1 MKNKLKII
9 AVLQSRMG
17 SSRLPNK
24 ALLKLNGKPAISRM
38 VDRIKEAK
46 TVKEIWLATGK
57 SKINN
62 KLENFF
68 SNTKIK
74 VFRGDDDDVLSRFVE
89 ISKIAKADIIIRLT
103 GDCPLIDPKI
113 IDETVELLI
122 NRKADYASNI
132 LKRKFPDGL
141 DVEVFTKKTLLE
153 TGEFAEAG
161 FSREHVTTY
170 MHGLHKNKY
179 RKGVFKKASLEY
191 ASDFSHLRWTLDEEK
206 DHIFLDKIYKN
217 LPANASW
224 QDIVSYLIKHPLLQL
239 NNNIVAP
246 NEGARDLSALNFDK
260 YKISN
265 SYFERSIKTVP
276 LGSQTFS
283 KSYIQWPKGV
293 APLFIDRAQGAKVI
307 DIDGN
312 HYIDY
317 IMGLL
322 PIVLGYCDED
332 VDQAAIS
339 QIMKGTIF
347 SMPSSLETELA
358 EKLVEIIPSAEMVRF
373 GKNGSDATTASI
385 RLARAYTDRDLVAV
399 SGYHGWHDWYI
410 SSTSRNLGVPKKV
423 QSLTHK
429 FNFNDADSLHS
440 LFKKFPNKFAAVIL
454 EPAGLVKT
462 DVSALKRI
470 RELCT
475 ANGVVLIFDE
485 IISGFRINIGGA
497 QKEYGVTP
505 DLSCF
510 GKAMANG
517 YPLSA
522 IVGSKKIMTFMEE
535 IFFSSTFGGENVSL
549 AASLATIKK
558 IEDNKVILKT
568 KNYGDIL
575 IKELNNICIKEGVD
589 KYIKISNLNWW
600 PKILIINPPIG
611 EELFVSLL
619 RQEFI
624 SAGLLIGSTFNLC
637 FSHRNKGVLELTM
650 KGFRTAI
657 KNIKFFVSSKNPS
670 EYLKGDLIQ
679 KTFKVR

>member
-1 MKNKLKII
+1 MKSKLKII
-9 AVLQSRMG
+9 AILQSRMG

-24 ALLKLNGKPAISRM
+24 ALLKLNGKPAILRM
-38 VDRIKEAK
+38 TDRIKESK
-46 TVKEIWLATGK
+46 TIKEIWLATGK
-57 SKINN
+57 AKINN
-62 KLENFF
+62 KLESLF

-74 VFRGDDDDVLSRFVE
+74 VFRGDDDDVLSRFIE
-89 ISKIAKADIIIRLT
+89 ISKISKADIIIRLT
-103 GDCPLIDPKI
+103 GDCPLVDPKI

-122 NRKADYASNI
+122 NKKADYASNI
-132 LKRKFPDGL
+132 LNRTFPDGL
-141 DVEVFTKKTLLE
+141 DVEVFTKRTLLE
-153 TGEFAEAG
+153 TGEHSEAG

-170 MHGLHKNKY
+170 MHGFHKNKY
-179 RKGVFKKASLEY
+179 KKGNFKKVSLEHS
-191 ASDFSHLRWTLDEEK
+191 SDFSHLRWTLDEEK

-224 QDIVSYLIKHPLLQL
+224 QDIVSYLIKYPLLQV
-239 NNNIVAP
+239 NNKLVEP
-246 NEGARDLSALNFDK
+246 NQGAKDLSELNFDK
-260 YKISN
+260 FKSSN
-265 SYFERSIKTVP
+265 SYFDRASKTVP

-293 APLFIDRAQGAKVI
+293 APLFIDRAQGSKII

-312 HYIDY
+312 HYVDY

-332 VDQAAIS
+332 IDQAAIS

-347 SMPSSLETELA
+347 SMPSTLEVELA

-373 GKNGSDATTASI
+373 GKNGSDATTASV
-385 RLARAYTDRDLVAV
+385 RLARAYTNRDLVAV

-410 SSTSRNLGVPKKV
+410 STTTRSLGVPKKV

-440 LFKKFPNKFAAVIL
+440 LFKKFPNKFAAVIV

-462 DVSALKRI
+462 DLDSLKKI

-475 ANGVVLIFDE
+475 AYGVILIFDE

-522 IVGSKKIMTFMEE
+522 VVGSKKIMVLMEE
-535 IFFSSTFGGENVSL
+535 IFFSSTFGGDNVAL
-549 AASLATIKK
+549 AASLATINK
-558 IEDNKVILKT
+558 IEKNKVIYKT
-568 KNYGDIL
+568 KNYGDKL

-589 KYIKISNLNWW
+589 QYIKINNINWW
-600 PKILIINPPIG
+600 PKIIIKNPPID
-611 EELFVSLL
+611 EELLVSLL

-637 FSHRNKGVLELTM
+637 FSHRNKGVLNLTV
-650 KGFRTAI
+650 KGFHKAI
-657 KNIKFFVSSKNPS
+657 KNIKLYVSSRAPS
-670 EYLKGDLIQ
+670 EYLKGDVIK

>member
-9 AVLQSRMG
+9 AVIQSRMG

-24 ALLKLNGKPAISRM
+24 ALIKLNGKPAILRM

-62 KLENFF
+62 KLEKIF

-89 ISKIAKADIIIRLT
+89 ISKISKADIIIRLT

-141 DVEVFTKKTLLE
+141 DVEVFTKYTLLE

-170 MHGLHKNKY
+170 MHGLHKKKY
-179 RKGVFKKASLEY
+179 RKGDFKKASLEY
-191 ASDFSHLRWTLDEEK
+191 TSDFSHLRWTLDEEK

-224 QDIVSYLIKHPLLQL
+224 QDIVSFLIKHPLLQL
-239 NNNIVAP
+239 NNNIVAA

-312 HYIDY
+312 HYVDY

-322 PIVLGYCDED
+322 PVVLGYCDED
-332 VDQAAIS
+332 IDQAAIS

-347 SMPSSLETELA
+347 SMPSSLEVELA

-373 GKNGSDATTASI
+373 GKNGSDVTTASI
-385 RLARAYTDRDLVAV
+385 RLARAYTNRDLVAV

-410 SSTSRNLGVPKKV
+410 SSTSRNIGVPKKV

-462 DVSALKRI
+462 DISALKRI

-485 IISGFRINIGGA
+485 IISGFRINMGGA
-497 QKEYGVTP
+497 QLEYGVKP

-522 IVGSKKIMTFMEE
+522 IVGPRKIMKLMEE
-535 IFFSSTFGGENVSL
+535 IFFSSTFGGETISL
-549 AASLATIKK
+549 AASIATIDKM
-558 IEDNKVILKT
+558 T
-568 KNYGDIL
+568 KHNAVKATRKFGKSL
-575 IKELNNICIKEGVD
+575 IKELNNICEANNM
-589 KYIKISNLNWW
+589 ISFMRISDIDWW
-600 PKILIINPPIG
+600 PQIIIDNPPI
-611 EELFVSLL
+611 
-619 RQEFI
+619 
-624 SAGLLIGSTFNLC
+624 
-637 FSHRNKGVLELTM
+637 
-650 KGFRTAI
+650 
-657 KNIKFFVSSKNPS
+657 
-670 EYLKGDLIQ
+670 
-679 KTFKVR
+679 